1 MKICAL
7 THTYPRFQR
16 DTNGPFVEFLLEE
29 LASREHEVHLLTAW
43 DEKISTAR
51 ADKKVKLHT
60 YRYAWPGSLHILGYS
75 RTIRADITLKFKM
88 LLLAPL
94 MIIAGTIAFYRLV
107 RKVKP
112 DLLHAHW
119 YLPNGFMASVV
130 SRLTGVPLVATL
142 HGSDVFV
149 SEKPGIYSWMT
160 RYTNRTAKRLTSCSP
175 ELRDR
180 ICATGFPKL
189 MSRVIPY
196 AVDPELEHPIA
207 DPEVTE
213 KLREQYELQ
222 DCKVLLC
229 LGRLVYKK
237 GFEYAIR
244 ALSEVLK
251 HYPDARLLIAGGGDL
266 EQELRSISRECG
278 VEGVVIFTGEL
289 LRDRLA
295 SHLALADIF
304 LMPSIHD
311 LAGNVDGLPNVIL
324 EAMAYGL
331 PIIATEITG
340 IPLAVQDGE
349 NGYLIPEKDVPA
361 LTEAALQLLASRERR
376 RRFGENSR
384 RFIKERLN
392 WRDVASRYEELFQEM
407 SAE

>member
-1 MKICAL
+1 
-7 THTYPRFQR
+7 
-16 DTNGPFVEFLLEE
+16 
-29 LASREHEVHLLTAW
+29 
-43 DEKISTAR
+43 
-51 ADKKVKLHT
+51 
-60 YRYAWPGSLHILGYS
+60 
-75 RTIRADITLKFKM
+75 M

>member
-1 MKICAL
+1 M
-7 THTYPRFQR
+7 
-16 DTNGPFVEFLLEE
+16 
-29 LASREHEVHLLTAW
+29 
-43 DEKISTAR
+43 
-51 ADKKVKLHT
+51 
-60 YRYAWPGSLHILGYS
+60 
-75 RTIRADITLKFKM
+75 
-88 LLLAPL
+88 
-94 MIIAGTIAFYRLV
+94 
-107 RKVKP
+107 
-112 DLLHAHW
+112 
-119 YLPNGFMASVV
+119 
-130 SRLTGVPLVATL
+130 
-142 HGSDVFV
+142 
-149 SEKPGIYSWMT
+149 
-160 RYTNRTAKRLTSCSP
+160 
-175 ELRDR
+175 
-180 ICATGFPKL
+180 
-189 MSRVIPY
+189 
-196 AVDPELEHPIA
+196 
-207 DPEVTE
+207 
-213 KLREQYELQ
+213 
-222 DCKVLLC
+222 
-229 LGRLVYKK
+229 
-237 GFEYAIR
+237 
-244 ALSEVLK
+244 
-251 HYPDARLLIAGGGDL
+251 
-266 EQELRSISRECG
+266 
-278 VEGVVIFTGEL
+278 IFTGEL

>member
-7 THTYPRFQR
+7 THTYPRFRR

-29 LASREHEVHLLTAW
+29 LAGRGHEIHLLTAW
-43 DEKISTAR
+43 DEQISSVRT
-51 ADKKVKLHT
+51 DKKVQLHT
-60 YRYAWPGSLHILGYS
+60 YRYAWPGRLHILGYS

-94 MIIAGTIAFYRLV
+94 MIVAGTIAFYRLV

-119 YLPNGFMASVV
+119 YLPNGFMASIV

-149 SEKPGIYSWMT
+149 AEKPGVYSLMT
-160 RYTNRTAKRLTSCSP
+160 RFTNHTAKRLTSCSP

-196 AVDPELEHPIA
+196 AVDPELEHPVA
-207 DPEVTE
+207 DPEITE
-213 KLREQYELQ
+213 QLREQYELQ
-222 DCKVLLC
+222 DCLVLLC

-237 GFEYAIR
+237 GFEYVIR
-244 ALSEVLK
+244 SMPELLT
-251 HYPDARLLIAGGGDL
+251 HYPTVRLLIAGGGDL
-266 EQELRSISRECG
+266 EQELRAISRECG

-289 LRDRLA
+289 LRDKLA
-295 SHLALADIF
+295 SHLALADVF

-311 LAGNVDGLPNVIL
+311 SAGNVDGLPNVIL

-349 NGYLIPEKDVPA
+349 KGYLIPEKDVPA
-361 LTEAALQLLASRERR
+361 LTEAVLQMLASKERR
-376 RRFGENSR
+376 RRYGDNSR
-384 RFIKERLN
+384 RFIQERLN
-392 WRDVASRYEELFQEM
+392 WRDVANRYEELFEEM
-407 SAE
+407 ISE